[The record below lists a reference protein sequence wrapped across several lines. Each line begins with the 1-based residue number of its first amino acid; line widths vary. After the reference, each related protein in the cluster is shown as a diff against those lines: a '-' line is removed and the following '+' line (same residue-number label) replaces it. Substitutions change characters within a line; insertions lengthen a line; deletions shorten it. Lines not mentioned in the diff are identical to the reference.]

1 MLLACHNI
9 LPFYRVKS
17 SRDLKRL
24 SNTPAKVATSD
35 VSAPVLERDTAAM
48 LTGLTP
54 DCSTALILRQVAY
67 CLVRLF
73 QPKL

>member
-9 LPFYRVKS
+9 LLLYRVKS
-17 SRDLKRL
+17 SRDLKLL
-24 SNTPAKVATSD
+24 SNTPANVATCE

-48 LTGLTP
+48 LTVLTP
-54 DCSTALILRQVAY
+54 DCSTVLLLRQVAY
-67 CLVRLF
+67 CLFHLF